1 MKMHQPIIRFPNYEG
16 SWEYSKLSE
25 RMTIFRGASPR
36 PKGDPRYYG
45 GSVPRLMIK
54 DVTRDGKFAFPCIDF
69 LTEEGARKSRPLKKG
84 SLVLSCS
91 GTRVAIPGILGI
103 DACIHD
109 GWISFKEY
117 KEVEVSFLYNQF
129 EILHEKLQGS
139 ATKGG
144 VFNNLTT
151 DIMRSI
157 KVGFPSVA
165 EQQEISSFIS
175 IVDKKIGL
183 LKQKHEQLML
193 YKKGIMQQLFSQKLR
208 FKDDDGQDFPGW
220 EVTKFKQH
228 FERVTQKNKINNLN
242 VLTISGQ
249 RGLINQQK
257 YFNKSVSAQ
266 NVTGYYLM
274 NKGEFAYNKSYSKG
288 YPMGAIKRL
297 NNYDQ
302 GVVSTLYIC
311 FKSKNGDD
319 RFWEQYFEA
328 GLLNREIQKI
338 AQEGARNHGLLNVS
352 VKEFF
357 DDMKMHS
364 PSEDEQ
370 TKIADFLES
379 IDQKINLAQQQIE
392 QAQAYKQGLL
402 QQMFV

>member
-1 MKMHQPIIRFPNYEG
+1 VIKQYGVKKYTINDICKVIDCEHKTAPYVDKSDFLVARTANIKGGELTYEG
-16 SWEYSKLSE
+16 MKFTTQAGYSEWTQRAVPECGDILFTREAPAGESCLVPENLKVCMGQ
-25 RMTIFRGASPR
+25 RMVLLR
-36 PKGDPRYYG
+36 PNRDLVDPLYFFNY
-45 GSVPRLMIK
+45 LMS
-54 DVTRDGKFAFPCIDF
+54 GKC
-69 LTEEGARKSRPLKKG
+69 E
-84 SLVLSCS
+84 
-91 GTRVAIPGILGI
+91 
-103 DACIHD
+103 
-109 GWISFKEY
+109 
-117 KEVEVSFLYNQF
+117 KEVNKYKIGTTVSRINI
-129 EILHEKLQGS
+129 E
-139 ATKGG
+139 
-144 VFNNLTT
+144 
-151 DIMRSI
+151 DI
-157 KVGFPSVA
+157 
-165 EQQEISSFIS
+165 
-175 IVDKKIGL
+175 KKIPVRLPDLHIQKSLASGCTSINKRISL
-183 LKQKHEQLML
+183 LKQKHEQLVL
-193 YKKGIMQQLFSQKLR
+193 YKKGIMQQLFSQQLR

-220 EVTKFKQH
+220 VMTKFKQH
-228 FERVTQKNKINNLN
+228 FERVTQKNIINNLN
-242 VLTISGQ
+242 VLTISGK

-266 NVTGYYLM
+266 DVTGYYLI

-311 FKSKNGDD
+311 FKSKNGDE
-319 RFWEQYFEA
+319 RFWEQYFEV

-364 PSEDEQ
+364 PCNAEQ
-370 TKIADFLES
+370 TKIADFLEV

-392 QAQAYKQGLL
+392 QTQAYKQGLL